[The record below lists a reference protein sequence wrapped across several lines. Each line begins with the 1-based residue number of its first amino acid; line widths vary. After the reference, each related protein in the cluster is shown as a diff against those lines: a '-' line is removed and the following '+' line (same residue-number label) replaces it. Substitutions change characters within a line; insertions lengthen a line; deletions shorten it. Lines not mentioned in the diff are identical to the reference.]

1 MHKHTLKLKPMY
13 KTGFKES
20 SKERHKNKMITIP
33 RFNEKDQFKYS
44 ERSNR
49 KVKINK
55 TQSVKQMASNF

>member
-1 MHKHTLKLKPMY
+1 MY